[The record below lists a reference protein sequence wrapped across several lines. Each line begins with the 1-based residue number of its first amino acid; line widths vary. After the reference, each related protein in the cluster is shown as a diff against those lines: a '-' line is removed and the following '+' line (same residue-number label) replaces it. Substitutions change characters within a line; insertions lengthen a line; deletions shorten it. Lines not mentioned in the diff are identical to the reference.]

1 MRALIARRFSHSSN
15 ATTKARTA
23 KSSRLRGYT
32 LMEMMIVVAITG
44 ILASIALPAFQGYIM
59 RGRASEA
66 VSFLG
71 GIALR
76 QAAYRAEFGG
86 YAGSVTTMAAAAWVP
101 EEGDDMVDSL
111 LIGWPADSGDF
122 NALGAVPD
130 SRSVRF
136 GYAMCAGTPAQASG
150 YIDGAPYAVPVAQLD
165 FYFIAQAQADFD
177 ADGNIMTFEI
187 ASFAPNIW
195 MSSDKGWE

>member
-1 MRALIARRFSHSSN
+1 MRALIARRFSYSSN
-15 ATTKARTA
+15 TATQARSS
-23 KSSRLRGYT
+23 KRSRLRGYS
-32 LMEMMIVVAITG
+32 LIELMIVVAITG
-44 ILASIALPAFQGYIM
+44 VLASIALPAFQGYIM

-86 YAGSVTTMAAAAWVP
+86 YAGSVATMAAAAWVP
-101 EEGDDMVDSL
+101 EEGADMVDSL

-136 GYAMCAGTPAQASG
+136 GYAMCAGTPAQANG
-150 YIDGAPYAVPVAQLD
+150 YIDAEPYTVPAAQLD
-165 FYFIAQAQADFD
+165 FYFIAQAEADFD
-177 ADGNIMTFEI
+177 ADGTLMTFEV
-187 ASFAPNIW
+187 ASFARNIW
-195 MSSDKGWE
+195 MSNGRGWE